1 MHRKLH
7 GFVIIKCH
15 GTFEQLFSKP
25 KNTFIAMIRLRSY
38 LTPLNIFYLLMAY
51 VLAFFI
57 WWTVFHFKNIK
68 EIHETYIRNAEL
80 AEILTGLDSL
90 NVTDSKLAI
99 ARANSEYNARTMMI
113 LGEGGVFFAILLLAA
128 FWINRGFKQEMLLNA
143 QQRNF
148 MLSITHELKS
158 PLAGIRLS
166 TETML
171 SRVLDYNRQK
181 RLLQNSLKDTERLQS
196 LVENILTAAKLENQS
211 MELALIGMNFS
222 GLVNDISQKL
232 IESIGQNHEFI
243 QNIEPDIWVNGDR
256 VALVSIIT
264 NLIEN
269 AIKYTDKNGII
280 QISLVSSDQLV
291 QFIVADNGSG
301 IPDSEKNKV
310 FQKFYRVGSE
320 DTRKTKG
327 TGLGLFLVKELV
339 EMHKGSIKI
348 TDNLNQGSIFIV
360 EMPCFKQHIE
370 INMNH
375 DNYEEIEFDSEAYKL
390 ERLG

>member
-1 MHRKLH
+1 MVSLK
-7 GFVIIKCH
+7 K
-15 GTFEQLFSKP
+15 
-25 KNTFIAMIRLRSY
+25 Y
-38 LTPLNIFYLLMAY
+38 LKPLNIFYFLMGY

-57 WWTVFHFKNIK
+57 WWTIFHFKNIE
-68 EIHETYIRNAEL
+68 EIHGIYIENAEL
-80 AEILTGLDSL
+80 AEQLTGLDAL
-90 NVTDSKLAI
+90 DITESKLAI
-99 ARANSEYNARTMMI
+99 ARANREYEARTTMI

-128 FWINRGFKQEMLLNA
+128 FWINRGFKQEMMLNA

-171 SRVLDYNRQK
+171 SRVLDHNRQQK
-181 RLLQNSLKDTERLQS
+181 LLQNALKDTERLQS

-211 MELALIGMNFS
+211 MELALVGINFS
-222 GLVNDISQKL
+222 SLINDITQKL
-232 IESIGQNHEFI
+232 MESTGQQRYFLQE
-243 QNIEPDIWVNGDR
+243 IEPDIWVNGDR
-256 VALVSIIT
+256 SALISIIT

-269 AIKYTDKNGII
+269 AIKYTSKKETIS
-280 QISLVSSDQLV
+280 ISLKSADNLA
-291 QFIVADNGSG
+291 QFIVADNGHG
-301 IPDSEKNKV
+301 IPDSEKSKI
-310 FQKFYRVGSE
+310 FQKFYRVGNE

-339 EMHKGSIKI
+339 EMHKGTINV
-348 TDNLNQGSIFIV
+348 TDYMPQGAVFIV

-370 INMNH
+370 NDIH
-375 DNYEEIEFDSEAYKL
+375 DDEDDYEFDSEAYEL